1 MSQGPDWWVKI
12 GDFGISKRVL
22 EGLTGL
28 QTLNGT
34 PAFTAPEVYQQ
45 IWNARENKLNNMDFT
60 PEVDIWSLGVIS
72 YYMLTGKLPFSGQS
86 DLFSY
91 CKEETSLPLECMA
104 EQNTTPEA
112 SLFLKKTLAANPA
125 YRPEAKDLLDHTWL
139 IPLLQESDPEEE
151 RLNSSTSPTDES
163 MIPQPLQIQSPHSSQ
178 DVMLQGTINLPVPN
192 PPTVPK
198 LPLPS
203 PTSLGI
209 DGDTYKHIVAS
220 AAPLLNPNHPAMHP
234 DIDIISSIQS
244 HSHSESG
251 HNEPSARRQH
261 TKQPSQ
267 LSDMSPGDSLPPYTR
282 RRSDAAP
289 IPISDLTYQT
299 PKSGSPAS
307 SVRNSSDRFS
317 KKFRRVS
324 RDMVPKR
331 SRHSRDHGREN
342 NKEMEKAK
350 EKEVDSPKSPARY
363 DFVSDI
369 DKALLM
375 GHSSNSK
382 TKSRIVEIPGRPQ
395 FAEGLPMFPM
405 RTKKV

>member
-1 MSQGPDWWVKI
+1 M
-12 GDFGISKRVL
+12 L

-45 IWNARENKLNNMDFT
+45 IWNARENKNNDVDFT

-86 DLFSY
+86 DLLSY
-91 CKEETSLPLECMA
+91 CKEESSLPLECMV

-112 SLFLKKTLAANPA
+112 SLFLKKTLASNPA
-125 YRPEAKDLLDHTWL
+125 YRPEARDLLDHTWL

-151 RLNSSTSPTDES
+151 RLNSPISPTEES

-178 DVMLQGTINLPVPN
+178 DVMLQGTTHLPVPN

-198 LPLPS
+198 LSLPS
-203 PTSLGI
+203 PTSFGV
-209 DGDTYKHIVAS
+209 DGDTYKQIVAS
-220 AAPLLNPNHPAMHP
+220 AAPLLSRNHPAMHP
-234 DIDIISSIQS
+234 DIDNISSIQPQT
-244 HSHSESG
+244 HSESG
-251 HNEPSARRQH
+251 HSEPSTRFQH

-267 LSDMSPGDSLPPYTR
+267 PSDMSPGDTLPPYTR

-307 SVRNSSDRFS
+307 SVKNSPDRFS
-317 KKFRRVS
+317 EKFRRVS

-331 SRHSRDHGREN
+331 SRHSRDHGGEN
-342 NKEMEKAK
+342 NKVMEKAK
-350 EKEVDSPKSPARY
+350 EKDVDSPKSPARY
-363 DFVSDI
+363 VFVSDI
-369 DKALLM
+369 DKVFLTR
-375 GHSSNSK
+375 HSPKPK

-405 RTKKV
+405 RAKKM